1 VRAKRCTRPEPTRL
15 RAGQHRALDAVL
27 LPGCFQTR
35 GTVRIAE
42 GGGQGDRPDRASR
55 MVSPPLERDERNPT
69 LGTFE
74 AIARVSESTLSL
86 AFPVSHA

>member
-1 VRAKRCTRPEPTRL
+1 
-15 RAGQHRALDAVL
+15 
-27 LPGCFQTR
+27 
-35 GTVRIAE
+35 
-42 GGGQGDRPDRASR
+42 

-74 AIARVSESTLSL
+74 AIARISESTLSL